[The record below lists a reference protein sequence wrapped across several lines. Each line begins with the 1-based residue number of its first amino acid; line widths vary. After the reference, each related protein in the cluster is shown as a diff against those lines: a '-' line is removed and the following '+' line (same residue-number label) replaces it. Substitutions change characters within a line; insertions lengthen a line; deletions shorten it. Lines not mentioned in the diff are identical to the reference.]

1 MEDNHMKIGDVAEK
15 SGVPA
20 KTIRYYEEIGLILP
34 AKRSDNGY
42 RRYTEDDTQT
52 LRFISRARGLGF
64 SVEDCSNL
72 LALYQDRERSSAD
85 VKAIALS
92 NIGRIRHKIRE
103 LRAMEKTLSD
113 LADRCHGDARPDCP
127 ILEDLSE
134 FH

>member
-1 MEDNHMKIGDVAEK
+1 MKIGDVAEK

-20 KTIRYYEEIGLILP
+20 KTIRYYEGIGLILP

-52 LRFISRARGLGF
+52 LHFISRARGLGF

-72 LALYQDRERSSAD
+72 LALYQDRERLSAD

-92 NIGRIRHKIRE
+92 NIGRIQHKIRE